1 MPQNGLSGSNRG
13 SGAGSIAVVGLGPG
27 NLKDMTPRAGE
38 ALARAEVVAGY
49 RPYLEQIRE
58 LLPGKEIIA
67 TGMTGEV
74 ERCRKAVQRAGEGAR
89 VAVVSSG
96 DPGVYGMAGLVL
108 EILHREGLSRRLAV
122 EIIPGVTA
130 VTAAAAAL
138 GAPLM
143 HDFAII
149 SLSDRLTPWELI
161 VKRIELAAQADFV
174 LALYNPRSKGRP
186 EHLARA
192 REIVLKYRP
201 GTTPVGVVR
210 NAGRPGEEI
219 WLSDLDSFIDL
230 SIDML
235 TTVIIGNSQT
245 RVLDGWMVTPRGYQ
259 L

>member
-1 MPQNGLSGSNRG
+1 MPQNESPGSNRG
-13 SGAGSIAVVGLGPG
+13 PGAGSIAIVGLGPG
-27 NLKDMTPRAGE
+27 NLEDMTPRARE

-49 RPYLEQIRE
+49 PPYLEQISE

-74 ERCRKAVQRAGEGAR
+74 ERCWKAVQRAREGAR
-89 VAVVSSG
+89 VAVVSGG

-108 EILHREGLSRRLAV
+108 EILHREGLNRELAV

-130 VTAAAAAL
+130 ATAAASAL

-174 LALYNPRSKGRP
+174 LVLYNPRSKGRP

-192 REIVLKYRP
+192 REIVLKYRR

-219 WLSDLDSFIDL
+219 WLSDLDSFISL
-230 SIDML
+230 PIDMQA
-235 TTVIIGNSQT
+235 TVIIGNSQT
-245 RVLDGWMVTPRGYQ
+245 RVLGGWMVTPRGYPW
-259 L
+259 